1 MSSPAPARRYGTVRA
16 MREVGATGLEALALT
31 TQLLQR
37 ARLAHPTA
45 GLWEAADF
53 QWWWRRPQPADQVE
67 KVFWLDDDGP
77 VAGAL
82 VTSWGP
88 DSWQYDPVV
97 VPGTPSPTRSAV
109 WDRALALAATVTNRT
124 LENGQG
130 TASGTGSAPAFEVG
144 VMDGDREFEDLAGR
158 AGLSPVRHDST
169 AWLAAERRPAVIP
182 LPKGFSLVDRTQRLD
197 APHHMRHRNGAEV
210 AERLGQCSLYDPTL
224 DIAIETDAGQMAAYS
239 LYWFDP
245 VTKVGLV
252 EPVRVEDAF
261 QRRGLARAMLSA
273 GLERVA
279 AKGAQRM
286 KVSYSSAPAA
296 ALYLGLGF
304 EAESTTTWYAGVK

>member
-1 MSSPAPARRYGTVRA
+1 MW
-16 MREVGATGLEALALT
+16 EIGATGLEALALT

-109 WDRALALAATVTNRT
+109 WDRALALAAAVTNGT
-124 LENGQG
+124 LEI
-130 TASGTGSAPAFEVG
+130 G
-144 VMDGDREFEDLAGR
+144 VADGDREFEDLAGR

-169 AWLAAERRPAVIP
+169 AWLAAERRPVVIP

-197 APHHMRHRNGAEV
+197 APHHMRKRNGAEV

-224 DIAIETDAGQMAAYS
+224 DIAIETVDGQVAAYS

-273 GLERVA
+273 GLERLA

-286 KVSYSSAPAA
+286 KVSYGSAPAA

-304 EAESTTTWYAGVK
+304 EVESTTTWYADAK